1 MVKNQRRNQKK
12 VSSKDSCL
20 DAPADVISAEL
31 PRGQEHQ
38 LELDKISAT
47 DLLRTIIE
55 RNKDPLLEPLLI
67 ALSDKI
73 PREFSESINSEKK
86 ARSIV
91 VYGLEEAGTELRPSE
106 RQKDLE
112 EKVTKVLDALKVE
125 CRPCE
130 VYRMGKPDPKRP
142 RLVKVVLPASSHW
155 RTALANARLL
165 RNAGFPSVF
174 IRKSMTLEERQR
186 DFMLRQLARDRNK
199 GLSSK
204 EWVVYKDQLVHIK
217 NLPRNSSGNLAA
229 GTVLSH

>member
-1 MVKNQRRNQKK
+1 M
-12 VSSKDSCL
+12 
-20 DAPADVISAEL
+20 SA
-31 PRGQEHQ
+31 
-38 LELDKISAT
+38 A
-47 DLLRTIIE
+47 DLLKTIIE
-55 RNKDPLLEPLLI
+55 RNKNLLLEPLLI

-73 PREFSESINSEKK
+73 PREISESINSEKK
-86 ARSIV
+86 AMSIV

-125 CRPCE
+125 FRPCE
-130 VYRMGKPDPKRP
+130 VYRMGNPDPKRP
-142 RLVKVVLPASSHW
+142 RLVKFVLPASSHW

-204 EWVVYKDQLVHIK
+204 KWVVYKYQLVHIK
-217 NLPRNSSGNLAA
+217 RLPRNSSGNLAA